1 MPASLPK
8 LTEGDRLAY
17 GAQDWVQV
25 TKRDLGHGHV
35 ETTQRQ
41 VTTLSDLPAW
51 WGKSKTARWDGTTGE
66 WDDPGAVRGEGD
78 REASRLA
85 SAKRARRVM
94 RQRCKGM
101 GLDVLGTLTY
111 RENVQDRERV
121 LSDWKEFVRR
131 LRRVLPSFAYVAVL
145 EKQKRGALHL
155 HFACRRLPR
164 ELQRDGVR
172 IKSYSVIYAIWKS
185 VTGEAGGSFRD
196 SSRKTRGSAL
206 RVAKYIAKY
215 VGKTFEEAERD
226 LNKRQYFAGGEW
238 AVPIVERRLFP
249 LDAVSDA
256 YGYAAACHA
265 DGAENDVFID
275 GRFNLVWIAS
285 YSPSPPTPG

>member
-8 LTEGDRLAY
+8 LTAGDRALY
-17 GAQDWVQV
+17 GAQDWLQV

-35 ETTQRQ
+35 ETTQLQ
-41 VTTLSDLPAW
+41 VTTLSDLPVW
-51 WGKSKTARWDGTTGE
+51 WGKSKTARWDKALGE
-66 WDDPGAVRGEGD
+66 FVDPGALRGEGD

-111 RENVQDRERV
+111 RENVQDRDRV
-121 LSDWKEFVRR
+121 LADWKEFVRR

-185 VTGEAGGSFRD
+185 VTGDAGGSFRD

-206 RVAKYIAKY
+206 RVAKYISKY
-215 VGKTFEEAERD
+215 VGKSFEESDRE
-226 LNKRQYFAGGEW
+226 LNHRQYFSGGEW
-238 AVPIVERRLFP
+238 AAPVVERRLFS
-249 LDAVSDA
+249 LDDTSAA
-256 YGYAAACHA
+256 YEFAASCHA
-265 DGAENDVFID
+265 FEGEHDVFVN
-275 GRFNLVWIAS
+275 GRFSLVWIAS
-285 YSPSPPTPG
+285 YSPPQPPPH